1 MLLSIYRKDVSCADV
16 TVWDLHHFGC
26 VQVNFPLVST
36 YARHVNGVHEWIARG
51 KFSLHNILD
60 GCNNFM
66 LKDRCVMVFLSFLSS
81 PYGLTISLSTYG
93 YNVTW
98 SPM

>member
-1 MLLSIYRKDVSCADV
+1 MLLSIYQKDVSYADV

-51 KFSLHNILD
+51 EFGFHDILD

-66 LKDRCVMVFLSFLSS
+66 LKGRCPSVVGMIL
-81 PYGLTISLSTYG
+81 
-93 YNVTW
+93 
-98 SPM
+98 